1 MLELVTKSSFALLMI
16 MRQQII
22 FGGGGL
28 NAMELDG
35 CFDHFIQ
42 LTTKIAHDD
51 ESLKVAVQHA
61 RALAGHFQN
70 SNQAT
75 ELLLKAQKSI
85 NSEVEPLRVIQDDI
99 TRWGSTY
106 YKVDR
111 ILVLKIPIQTL
122 TLQEK
127 IPEYLTADDWE
138 RIAYVAKLLPP
149 FKKLSDFLR
158 VKSI

>member
-1 MLELVTKSSFALLMI
+1 M
-16 MRQQII
+16 
-22 FGGGGL
+22 
-28 NAMELDG
+28 
-35 CFDHFIQ
+35 
-42 LTTKIAHDD
+42 TTKIANDD
-51 ESLKVAVQHA
+51 ESVKVAMQHA

-75 ELLLKAQKSI
+75 ELLLKAQISI
-85 NSEVEPLRVIQDDI
+85 NSEVELLRVIQDDI

-106 YKVDR
+106 YMEDC

-138 RIAYVAKLLPP
+138 QIAYVAKLLLP
-149 FKKLSDFLR
+149 FKKLSEFF
-158 VKSI
+158 